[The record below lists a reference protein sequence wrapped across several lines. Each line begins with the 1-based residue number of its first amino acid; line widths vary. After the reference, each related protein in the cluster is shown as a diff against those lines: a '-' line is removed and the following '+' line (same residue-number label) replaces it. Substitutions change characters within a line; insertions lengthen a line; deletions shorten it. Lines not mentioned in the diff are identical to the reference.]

1 MVQIPAVGL
10 VLAEILTYLIDQ
22 KTNSLGNLVLSV
34 IVTNKMDDYPVILGE
49 TTVVFMRHELRN
61 FDAPVAWV
69 GKIAFFIR
77 FKCLA
82 IKNKGHVISVSR
94 LESKP
99 DYFVNCH
106 SSDEVLEQPC
116 H

>member
-10 VLAEILTYLIDQ
+10 VLAEILTYLFDQ
-22 KTNSLGNLVLSV
+22 KTNSLRHLVLAV

-61 FDAPVAWV
+61 FGAPIAWV

-77 FKCLA
+77 FKYQIGRASCRER
-82 IKNKGHVISVSR
+82 V
-94 LESKP
+94 
-99 DYFVNCH
+99 
-106 SSDEVLEQPC
+106 
-116 H
+116 